1 MEQVIIS
8 ASDVNKLRQ
17 QTGAGLMDCKKALM
31 ESHGDFEEAIV
42 YLRKKGQKVSASRA
56 GREAKEGAV
65 IALTAPDNTFGVIV
79 QVSCET
85 DFVAKNKGFVAFA
98 TSVAKLALNNK
109 PTTKDELLNLELDGL
124 KLGERIVEQVGK
136 IGEKIEVGAYET
148 LSGESVVPYVHAGN
162 RLAVLVTMNKPATP
176 AIIEAGKDAAMQIA
190 ALNPVAAD
198 ESSVSKEIIERE
210 LEIGRDQAR
219 NEGKPAD
226 MIERIAEGKLKK
238 FYKESTLMLQP
249 FVKDATKTVAQRL
262 AEADKDLKVVA
273 FKRVALG

>member
-65 IALTAPDNTFGVIV
+65 IALTSADNTFGVIV
-79 QVSCET
+79 QISCET
-85 DFVAKNKGFVAFA
+85 DFVAKNQDFVAFA
-98 TSVAKLALNNK
+98 TSVAKLALANK
-109 PTTKDELLNLELDGL
+109 PATKEDLLSLELDGL
-124 KLGERIVEQVGK
+124 KVSERIVEQVGK
-136 IGEKIEVGAYET
+136 IGEKIEVAAYET
-148 LSGESVVPYVHAGN
+148 LTGDSVVPYIHAGN
-162 RLAVLVTMNKPATP
+162 RLAVLTSMNKTATP

-190 ALNPVAAD
+190 ALNPVAPD
-198 ESSVSKEIIERE
+198 ESSVSKEIIGRE

-219 NEGKPAD
+219 NEGKPED

-238 FYKESTLMLQP
+238 FYKESTLMQQP
-249 FVKDATKTVAQRL
+249 FVKDASKTVAQRL